1 MPKFRNVITGLA
13 VSTVMAGGAL
23 VLSTVSAHAATPGTP
38 TISSKWGPGSDRWD
52 RCGRRNRGCRN
63 TAVNRN
69 DFRFFKLKK
78 EKKIVR
84 PVEANASGD
93 AVLEI
98 DGDDDD

>member
-23 VLSTVSAHAATPGTP
+23 ALSATTAHAATPGTP
-38 TISSKWGPGSDRWD
+38 TISSNWGHGWD
-52 RCGRRNRGCRN
+52 HCGRRGRGCRN

-69 DFRFFKLKK
+69 DFRFFKFKK
-78 EKKIVR
+78 EKKVTR
-84 PVEANASGD
+84 NNAAFASGD
-93 AVLEI
+93 AVVEI

>member
-23 VLSTVSAHAATPGTP
+23 ALTTTAAHAATPTTATMSGT
-38 TISSKWGPGSDRWD
+38 WWHGPDHY
-52 RCGRRNRGCRN
+52 GRRGRGCRN

-69 DFRFFKLKK
+69 DFRFFKFKK
-78 EKKIVR
+78 EKKVHR
-84 PVEANASGD
+84 SNAAFASGD
-93 AVLEI
+93 AVVEI

>member
-23 VLSTVSAHAATPGTP
+23 ALTTTAAHATTP
-38 TISSKWGPGSDRWD
+38 TTTTMSGTWWHGPDG
-52 RCGRRNRGCRN
+52 CGRRGRGCRN

-69 DFRFFKLKK
+69 DFRFFKFKK
-78 EKKIVR
+78 EKKISR

>member
-13 VSTVMAGGAL
+13 VSTVMASGAL
-23 VLSTVSAHAATPGTP
+23 ALSVTAAHAATPGTP
-38 TISSKWGPGSDRWD
+38 TISSSNWGHGWD
-52 RCGRRNRGCRN
+52 RCGRRGRGCRN

-69 DFRFFKLKK
+69 DFRVLKFKK
-78 EKKIVR
+78 EKKIIR

>member
-23 VLSTVSAHAATPGTP
+23 ALSATAAHAATPGTP
-38 TISSKWGPGSDRWD
+38 TISSNWGHGSGH
-52 RCGRRNRGCRN
+52 CGRRGRGCRN

-69 DFRFFKLKK
+69 DFRFFKFKK
-78 EKKIVR
+78 EKKVNR
-84 PVEANASGD
+84 NTAAFASGD
-93 AVLEI
+93 AVVDI

>member
-13 VSTVMAGGAL
+13 VSTAITGGAL
-23 VLSTVSAHAATPGTP
+23 ALSATTAHAATPGTP
-38 TISSKWGPGSDRWD
+38 TISSNWGHGPGH
-52 RCGRRNRGCRN
+52 CGRRGRGCRN

-69 DFRFFKLKK
+69 EFRVLKFKK
-78 EKKIVR
+78 EKKVIR
-84 PVEANASGD
+84 PVEAHASGD

>member
-23 VLSTVSAHAATPGTP
+23 ALSTTAAHAAAPGAP
-38 TISSKWGPGSDRWD
+38 TISANWGHGSGHCR
-52 RCGRRNRGCRN
+52 RHGRGFRN

-69 DFRFFKLKK
+69 DLRFFKFKK
-78 EKKIVR
+78 EKKVIR
-84 PVEANASGD
+84 PVEAHASGD